1 MNVSVPIP
9 AALPTPPN
17 GGGRGL
23 PQAEPSRAGSPFAG
37 LLGEQRLALARAG
50 DARQGR
56 KADDAS
62 SVSTSTAND
71 DPGPNLAE
79 PTATPSAAE
88 TRPADGQPAT
98 DETSSDATRP
108 EAAPMLDWFATWQ
121 PEPAVARAL
130 PGADAAVTAS
140 TESAAG
146 ANELAAIASA
156 DGRSGPARR
165 PGAADIAADAIAEAR
180 GRLALRAASHDAL
193 QARAQDEASRAER
206 PAEVLQAQA
215 FRSEGEHLLAKDMT
229 PARADLPVAE
239 AHSTDAASTP
249 PAALVA
255 PQAAAQPAAGSAAP
269 VLTLATPLGSPDFS
283 QALAAQLTTLARDGS
298 HEAQLQLN
306 PAEMGPI
313 AVQIVVDGSQAQVD
327 FAAAQAATRQALE
340 ASLPSLAAA
349 LQTLGLTLSGGG
361 VFEQGSA
368 SHDDRP
374 DEPASRGSRRVGS
387 TGGEPSAAGGQTVAL
402 RARAGLLD
410 LYA

>member
-1 MNVSVPIP
+1 MNVSVPLP
-9 AALPTPPN
+9 TALPTPPS

-37 LLGEQRLALARAG
+37 LLGEQRLALARAA
-50 DARQGR
+50 DARHGR
-56 KADDAS
+56 KTDDATA
-62 SVSTSTAND
+62 TSTD
-71 DPGPNLAE
+71 EPSQNLAE
-79 PTATPSAAE
+79 PAAPAAAE
-88 TRPADGQPAT
+88 ARPADNQAAT
-98 DETSSDATRP
+98 DETSPDTTRP

-121 PEPAVARAL
+121 PEPAVARGLA
-130 PGADAAVTAS
+130 GADAKVS
-140 TESAAG
+140 TEPAPTADD
-146 ANELAAIASA
+146 LTAIAS
-156 DGRSGPARR
+156 
-165 PGAADIAADAIAEAR
+165 ADIAADAIAEAR

-193 QARAQDEASRAER
+193 QARAQDEVGRAEH
-206 PAEVLQAQA
+206 PAEVLQSKAMQ
-215 FRSEGEHLLAKDMT
+215 SEGEHLLAKDMT

-239 AHSTDAASTP
+239 AHSTDAAATP
-249 PAALVA
+249 PAALLA
-255 PQAAAQPAAGSAAP
+255 PQAAAQPAAGGAAP

-283 QALAAQLTTLARDGS
+283 QALAAQLTTLARDGV

-349 LQTLGLTLSGGG
+349 LQTLGLTLSSGG

-368 SHDDRP
+368 SHDERP
-374 DEPASRGSRRVGS
+374 GEPASRGSRRVGS
-387 TGGEPSAAGGQTVAL
+387 AGGEPAAAGGQTVAL

>member
-9 AALPTPPN
+9 TALPTPP

-50 DARQGR
+50 DARHGR
-56 KADDAS
+56 RTDDAA
-62 SVSTSTAND
+62 TDRND
-71 DPGPNLAE
+71 DAGPKLTE
-79 PTATPSAAE
+79 PPAAPVAAE
-88 TRPADGQPAT
+88 TRPADGQPAA
-98 DETSSDATRP
+98 DETPVDPTHP
-108 EAAPMLDWFATWQ
+108 ETPAPMLDWFATWQ
-121 PEPAVARAL
+121 PEPAIARGL
-130 PGADAAVTAS
+130 PGADAAAAVPTEPAPTAS
-140 TESAAG
+140 DLTAVESADA
-146 ANELAAIASA
+146 
-156 DGRSGPARR
+156 RSGPARR
-165 PGAADIAADAIAEAR
+165 PDAAAIAADTIADAR

-193 QARAQDEASRAER
+193 QARAHDEAGRAER
-206 PAEVLQAQA
+206 PAEILQSKAVQ
-215 FRSEGEHLLAKDMT
+215 SEGEHLLAKDMT
-229 PARADLPVAE
+229 PARADPPVAE
-239 AHSTDAASTP
+239 ARSADTTAALLAP
-249 PAALVA
+249 PAAA
-255 PQAAAQPAAGSAAP
+255 PPAASSAAP

-283 QALAAQLTTLARDGS
+283 QALAAQLTTLARDGV

-368 SHDDRP
+368 SHDERP
-374 DEPASRGSRRVGS
+374 GEPASRGPRRVGGS
-387 TGGEPSAAGGQTVAL
+387 GEPSAIGGQTVAL

>member
-9 AALPTPPN
+9 TALPTPPN

-23 PQAEPSRAGSPFAG
+23 PQAEPSRPGSPFAG

-50 DARQGR
+50 EARHGR
-56 KADDAS
+56 KTDDAS
-62 SVSTSTAND
+62 ATCTATD
-71 DPGPNLAE
+71 DPRQNLAE
-79 PTATPSAAE
+79 PAAPAAAE
-88 TRPADGQPAT
+88 ARPADNQAAT
-98 DETSSDATRP
+98 DETSPDTTRA

-121 PEPAVARAL
+121 PEPAAARGL
-130 PGADAAVTAS
+130 PGADAKVS
-140 TESAAG
+140 TEPAPTADD
-146 ANELAAIASA
+146 LTAIASA

-165 PGAADIAADAIAEAR
+165 PGAADIAADTIAEAR

-193 QARAQDEASRAER
+193 QARAQDEASRAEH
-206 PAEVLQAQA
+206 PAEVLQSKAVH
-215 FRSEGEHLLAKDMT
+215 SEGEHLLAKDMT

-239 AHSTDAASTP
+239 ARSTDAAATP
-249 PAALVA
+249 PAAVLA
-255 PQAAAQPAAGSAAP
+255 PQAAAQPAVGGAAP
-269 VLTLATPLGSPDFS
+269 VLTLTTPLGSPDFS
-283 QALAAQLTTLARDGS
+283 QALAAQLTTLARDGV

-368 SHDDRP
+368 SHDERP
-374 DEPASRGSRRVGS
+374 GEPASRGSRRVGS
-387 TGGEPSAAGGQTVAL
+387 AGGEPSAAGGQTVAL